1 MSKEE
6 NVTDW
11 TFCLGKGVKFEKCVS
26 VLQTMVLKKLVAP
39 MDELERASQLFS
51 ATHYMKMVQPYN
63 QMV

>member
-1 MSKEE
+1 M
-6 NVTDW
+6 TDEA
-11 TFCLGKGVKFEKCVS
+11 FCLEKGVKFEKCVS

-39 MDELERASQLFS
+39 MDELERSPQLFS